1 MLNQPVEIGELD
13 APISDRPV
21 EFELRGGNPFP
32 GLRPFTIDECHLFF
46 GREGQA
52 DEILVK
58 LSENRFVTVMG
69 YSGSGKSSLMYCG
82 LVPVLYG
89 GFMTQTGPNWNA
101 IVTRPGSSPINNLAD
116 SIVDNLIIQ
125 GRIEETDRG
134 IQNAIIN
141 SVLRSGPLGLVEVA
155 RYVQNQKGENVFFL
169 VDQFEELLRF
179 REKAG
184 SSDAHD
190 EAQLYVNLVM
200 QAVSQ
205 SAVPIYIALTMRS
218 DFIGNCS
225 VFPNLTDFINRSNYL
240 VPQMTREQK
249 KMVIEGPVA
258 VAGGRISQRL
268 VKRLLSDVGN
278 DQDQL
283 PILQHAL
290 MRTWDYWVANRE
302 SGEPLDLRH
311 YHAVGKIYEALSQH
325 ANEAYDELTTREKEI
340 AEILFKTITEKSH
353 DNKGM
358 RRPGRLG
365 LVAQLAEAEEED
377 VIYVVDHFRKAGRS
391 LLMPGANVPLNADSM
406 IELSHE
412 SLMRIWK
419 RLNTWVE
426 EEFESAQMYKRLSDA
441 AAMYQIGKTGLWRPP
456 DLQLALNWQKKQK
469 PTREWAQRYDE
480 AFERAIVF
488 LDTSRITYEAEL
500 KNLEMMQRRVL
511 RRTRTTAVVLGA
523 GFIVAVVF
531 FLLSYIQ
538 KIRADAQTRLAQ
550 EQKEEADIQRIN
562 AEANRR
568 QAVENFKLAE
578 AREDSL
584 VATAKRLE
592 SALTEAQLARA
603 RTEEA
608 LKEANFQKE
617 NAIKQTGIANEA
629 REKYL
634 IQRDRAEAAFEDAR
648 RQYILAIAQSLS
660 AKSVQE
666 SDDSDLAGLLAMQG
680 YRFHTRHNGR
690 IYDPYIYEGLYSS
703 LTKVNGLTYNAIKA
717 QGPPHVHIKSV
728 VITNTDNGFYTSGAD
743 GRIMRGSLTD
753 LTASP
758 TAVSNPYPSKVI
770 ALSPDENFIVNGS
783 DSAFVQIY
791 NMKENNGR
799 PFAIARNL
807 QGASNDIVFI
817 PGQQL
822 FIVAGSGKTLNMVDV
837 NTGKS
842 TLLLSLPFELKSI
855 DISPDGKTLVG
866 ASWIGTVIVVDLR
879 DNTYTT
885 LVEESK
891 TRMLSVRFTPKGDGF
906 AYGGEDKENKRGFV
920 RLYNFDTKE
929 TRHFSGHRA
938 GVNDIEFSPDGAL
951 MASAGADKRL
961 LMWVLENPGDLPIT
975 MQNNAG
981 FVWDIAFTKN
991 SDYLIAACSESE
1003 IRVWPTNPTLLA
1015 EKICPQLK
1023 RNMSK
1028 DEWVKY
1034 VGQDNDM
1041 TPYEPTCVGLLINDF

>member
-1 MLNQPVEIGELD
+1 MLKQPVEIGELETPLPD
-13 APISDRPV
+13 VLVD
-21 EFELRGGNPFP
+21 FELRGGNPFP

-101 IVTRPGSSPINNLAD
+101 VMTRPGASPLKNLAE
-116 SIVDNLIIQ
+116 SIVENLVANDRVAEGDRNIQ
-125 GRIEETDRG
+125 L
-134 IQNAIIN
+134 AIID
-141 SVLRSGPLGLVEVA
+141 SVLRSGPHGLIEVSK
-155 RYVQNQKGENVFFL
+155 YLQSQKGENIFFL

-179 REKAG
+179 REKSGIEGA
-184 SSDAHD
+184 SN
-190 EAQLYVNLVM
+190 EAQLYVNLVLN
-200 QAVSQ
+200 AVAQ
-205 SAVPIYIALTMRS
+205 TTVPIYIALTMRS

-225 VFPNLTDFINRSNYL
+225 VFPSLTEFINRSNYL

-258 VAGGRISQRL
+258 VAGGKISQRL

-302 SGEPLDLRH
+302 GAEPLDVRH
-311 YHAVGKIYEALSQH
+311 YNSVGKIYEALSQH

-340 AEILFKTITEKSH
+340 TEVLFKTITEKNQ

-365 LVAQLAEAEEED
+365 LIAQLAEAEEED
-377 VIYVVDHFRKAGRS
+377 VIHIVEQFRKPGRS
-391 LLMPGANVPLNADSM
+391 LLMPGANVPLTEESM

-511 RRTRTTAVVLGA
+511 RRTRATAIVLGA
-523 GFIVAVVF
+523 GFIVAIVF

-538 KIRADAQTRLAQ
+538 KIRADAATLVAQQARIEAETQT
-550 EQKEEADIQRIN
+550 KN
-562 AEANRR
+562 AEKERR
-568 QAVENFKLAE
+568 RAEEQTALATS
-578 AREDSL
+578 RQDSL
-584 VATAKRLE
+584 LLKSE
-592 SALTEAQLARA
+592 ALNLALIQTKKAQLA
-603 RTEEA
+603 TEEA
-608 LKEANFQKE
+608 LNDANFQRRIAEEQTDIAKE
-617 NAIKQTGIANEA
+617 ALENVRYQYN
-629 REKYL
+629 
-634 IQRDRAEAAFEDAR
+634 RAEANYKDAR
-648 RQYILAIAQSLS
+648 RQYILAIAQSLV
-660 AKSVQE
+660 AKAVQE
-666 SDDSDLAGLLAMQG
+666 NDDNDLAGLLAMQG
-680 YRFHTRHNGR
+680 YHFHRRYEGR
-690 IYDPYIYEGLYSS
+690 IYDPYVYEGLYSS
-703 LTKVNGLTYNAIKA
+703 LTKVNGSAYNAIKA
-717 QGPPHVHIKSV
+717 QGPPHVHIKSLV
-728 VITNTDNGFYTSGAD
+728 LSKKDNSFYTAGAD
-743 GRIMRGSLTD
+743 GRLMKGDYASLTS
-753 LTASP
+753 TP
-758 TAVSNPYPSKVI
+758 TQFSNPYPSKVI
-770 ALSPDENFIVNGS
+770 ALSSDENYIVNGS
-783 DSAFVQIY
+783 DSSFVQIY
-791 NMKENNGR
+791 NLADRSGKPSTVVRG
-799 PFAIARNL
+799 L
-807 QGASNDIVFI
+807 QGPTNDIVFL
-817 PGQQL
+817 PSGNS
-822 FIVAGSGKTLNMVDV
+822 FIVASGGKTLTKIDA
-837 NTGKS
+837 GSGERK
-842 TLLLSLPFELKSI
+842 LLLTLPFEIKAI
-855 DISPDGKTLVG
+855 DVSPDGKMIAG
-866 ASWIGTVIVVDLR
+866 ASWTGNIVLVNLA
-879 DNTYTT
+879 DNSYTT
-885 LVEESK
+885 LVEESQ
-891 TRMLSVRFTPKGDGF
+891 TRMLTVRFSPDGHNL
-906 AYGGEDKENKRGFV
+906 AYGGEDRLNQRGFV
-920 RLYNFDTKE
+920 RLFTLETKT

-975 MQNNAG
+975 MQNNNG
-981 FVWDIAFTKN
+981 FIWDIAFTKN
-991 SDYLIAACSESE
+991 SDYLITACSESE
-1003 IRVWPTNPTLLA
+1003 IRVWPTNPSLLA
-1015 EKICPQLK
+1015 ERICPQLK
-1023 RNMSK
+1023 RNMTK

-1034 VGQDNDM
+1034 VGQETDI
-1041 TPYEPTCVGLLINDF
+1041 PYEPTCVGLLINDF

>member
-1 MLNQPVEIGELD
+1 MLKQPVEIGELD
-13 APISDRPV
+13 APIPDSPV
-21 EFELRGGNPFP
+21 EFELRDGNPFP
-32 GLRPFTIDECHLFF
+32 GLRPFSIDECHLFF

-89 GFMTQTGPNWNA
+89 GFMTHTGPNWNA
-101 IVTRPGSSPINNLAD
+101 VITRPGSSPINNLAE
-116 SIVDNLIIQ
+116 SIVENLITH
-125 GRIEETDRG
+125 GRVEEADRG

-141 SVLRSGPLGLVEVA
+141 SVLRNGQQGMVEVS
-155 RYVQNQKGENVFFL
+155 RYLQNHFGENVFFL
-169 VDQFEELLRF
+169 VDQFEELLRY
-179 REKAG
+179 REKSA
-184 SSDAHD
+184 SNDAHN

-200 QAVSQ
+200 HAVSQ
-205 SAVPIYIALTMRS
+205 TAVPIYIALTMRS

-258 VAGGRISQRL
+258 VAGGKISQRL

-302 SGEPLDLRH
+302 GSEPLDMRH
-311 YHAVGKIYEALSQH
+311 YQAVGRIYEALSLH

-365 LVAQLAEAEEED
+365 LVAQLAEAEEDD
-377 VIYVVDHFRKAGRS
+377 VIYVVDHFRKGGRS

-426 EEFESAQMYKRLSDA
+426 EEFESALMYKRLSDA

-511 RRTRTTAVVLGA
+511 RRTRATAVVLGA

-538 KIRADAQTRLAQ
+538 KIRADAQTLLAETNLLEAQTQRSIAEQ
-550 EQKEEADIQRIN
+550 EKTRAEEN
-562 AEANRR
+562 AE
-568 QAVENFKLAE
+568 LAKS
-578 AREDSL
+578 RGDSL
-584 VATAKRLE
+584 AVRERSL
-592 SALTEAQLARA
+592 SRALIETDQARKA
-603 RTEEA
+603 AEEA
-608 LKEANFQKE
+608 LQEANFQRQIAE
-617 NAIKQTGIANEA
+617 EQTGKANEA
-629 REKYL
+629 LENVR
-634 IQRDRAEAAFEDAR
+634 IQFNRAEKNFQDAR
-648 RQYILAIAQSLS
+648 RQYLLAIAQSLA

-666 SDDSDLAGLLAMQG
+666 NDDSDLAGLLAMQG
-680 YRFHTRHNGR
+680 YHFHRRYEGR
-690 IYDPYIYEGLYSS
+690 VYDPYIYEGLYSS

-717 QGPPHVHIKSV
+717 QGPPHVHIKSLV
-728 VITNTDNGFYTSGAD
+728 LSNKGSGFYSSGAD
-743 GRIMRGSLTD
+743 GRIMRGSFAQLTS
-753 LTASP
+753 TP
-758 TAVSNPYPSKVI
+758 TSYSNPYPSKVI

-783 DSAFVQIY
+783 DSSFVQIY
-791 NMKENNGR
+791 NITENSGR
-799 PFAIARNL
+799 PWAIARNL
-807 QGASNDIVFI
+807 QGSSNDIVFI
-817 PGQQL
+817 PNAQS
-822 FIVAGSGKTLNMVDV
+822 FIVAGSGKTLHMVDA
-837 NTGKS
+837 NSGKS
-842 TLLLSLPFELKSI
+842 TLLLTLPFELKAI
-855 DISPDGKTLVG
+855 DISPDGKTLAG
-866 ASWIGTVIVVDLR
+866 ASWAGIVVLVNLQN
-879 DNTYTT
+879 NTYTT

-891 TRMLSVRFTPKGDGF
+891 TRML
-906 AYGGEDKENKRGFV
+906 
-920 RLYNFDTKE
+920 
-929 TRHFSGHRA
+929 
-938 GVNDIEFSPDGAL
+938 
-951 MASAGADKRL
+951 
-961 LMWVLENPGDLPIT
+961 
-975 MQNNAG
+975 
-981 FVWDIAFTKN
+981 
-991 SDYLIAACSESE
+991 
-1003 IRVWPTNPTLLA
+1003 
-1015 EKICPQLK
+1015 
-1023 RNMSK
+1023 
-1028 DEWVKY
+1028 
-1034 VGQDNDM
+1034 
-1041 TPYEPTCVGLLINDF
+1041 

>member
-1 MLNQPVEIGELD
+1 MLKQPLEIGELETPLPEVLAD
-13 APISDRPV
+13 V
-21 EFELRGGNPFP
+21 ELRGGNPFP

-101 IVTRPGSSPINNLAD
+101 VITRPGGSPLNNLSE
-116 SIVDNLIIQ
+116 SIVDNLISNNRISEGDRRIQ
-125 GRIEETDRG
+125 I
-134 IQNAIIN
+134 AIIN
-141 SVLRSGPLGLVEVA
+141 SVLRSGPQGLIEVSK
-155 RYVQNQKGENVFFL
+155 YLQNQKGENIFFL
-169 VDQFEELLRF
+169 VDQFEELLRY
-179 REKAG
+179 REKSGIQGAP
-184 SSDAHD
+184 D
-190 EAQLYVNLVM
+190 ETQLYVNLVLN
-200 QAVSQ
+200 AVAQ
-205 SAVPIYIALTMRS
+205 TDVPIYVALTMRS

-225 VFPNLTDFINRSNYL
+225 IFPSLTDLINRSNYL

-249 KMVIEGPVA
+249 KMVIEGPAA

-268 VKRLLSDVGN
+268 VKRLLTDVGN

-302 SGEPLDLRH
+302 PGEPIDIRH
-311 YHAVGKIYEALSQH
+311 YNSVGKIYEALSQH

-340 AEILFKTITEKSH
+340 TEILFKTITEKNQ

-365 LVAQLAEAEEED
+365 LVAQLAEAEEQD
-377 VIYVVDHFRKAGRS
+377 VIHIVEQFRKPGRS
-391 LLMPGANVPLNADSM
+391 LLMPGANIPLTADSM

-426 EEFESAQMYKRLSDA
+426 DEFESAQMYKRLSDA

-500 KNLEMMQRRVL
+500 KNLEMMQLRVL
-511 RRTRTTAVVLGA
+511 RRTRATAVILGA
-523 GFIVAVVF
+523 GFIVAIVF

-538 KIRADAQTRLAQ
+538 KIRADAQTLLAQ
-550 EQKEEADIQRIN
+550 QERVEADKQRNIAEQQTALAVDN
-562 AEANRR
+562 AELAKSR
-568 QAVENFKLAE
+568 Q
-578 AREDSL
+578 DSL
-584 VATAKRLE
+584 AAKSE
-592 SALTEAQLARA
+592 ALNQALSRAEQAQL

-608 LKEANFQKE
+608 LLEANFQRQRAEEEK
-617 NAIKQTGIANEA
+617 GIAKDALESFRVEYN
-629 REKYL
+629 
-634 IQRDRAEAAFEDAR
+634 RAEANYKDAR
-648 RQYILAIAQSLS
+648 RQYILAIAQSLA

-666 SDDSDLAGLLAMQG
+666 SDDNDLAGLLAMQG
-680 YRFHTRHNGR
+680 YHFHRRYEGR
-690 IYDPYIYEGLYSS
+690 TYDPYVYEGLYSS
-703 LTKVNGLTYNAIKA
+703 LTKVNGVSYNAIKS
-717 QGPPHVHIKSV
+717 QGPPHVHIKSLV
-728 VITNTDNGFYTSGAD
+728 LSNKDNGFYTSGAD
-743 GRIMRGSLTD
+743 GRIMQGSFTELTSRA
-753 LTASP
+753 TP
-758 TAVSNPYPSKVI
+758 FSNPYPSKVI
-770 ALSPDENFIVNGS
+770 AVSGDENYIVNGS
-783 DSAFVQIY
+783 DSSFVQIY
-791 NMKENNGR
+791 NLNDRSGK
-799 PFAIARNL
+799 PSSIVRNL
-807 QGASNDIVFI
+807 QGSTNDIVFL
-817 PGQQL
+817 PNQNT
-822 FIVAGSGKTLNMVDV
+822 FIVSSAGRTLTSVDAVSGQSSWLIT
-837 NTGKS
+837 
-842 TLLLSLPFELKSI
+842 LPFELKAI
-855 DISPDGKTLVG
+855 DISPDGKTLAG
-866 ASWIGTVIVVDLR
+866 ASWSGNIILLNLT
-879 DNTYTT
+879 DNSYTT
-885 LVEESK
+885 LTEENQ
-891 TRMLSVRFTPKGDGF
+891 TRMLSVRFTSDGGRL
-906 AYGGEDKENKRGFV
+906 AYGGEDKVNKRGFV
-920 RLYNFDTKE
+920 RLYNLNTKE
-929 TRHFSGHRA
+929 TRNFSGHKA
-938 GVNDIEFSPDGAL
+938 GVNDIEFSPDGKL

-961 LMWVLENPGDLPIT
+961 LMWVLDNPGDLPIT
-975 MQNNAG
+975 MQNNSG
-981 FVWDIAFTKN
+981 FIWDISFTKN

-1003 IRVWPTNPTLLA
+1003 IRVWPTNPSLLA

-1034 VGQDNDM
+1034 VGVQTDI
-1041 TPYEPTCVGLLINDF
+1041 PYEPTCVGLLINDF